1 MKITAPKVLHGL
13 IAAGTDIWAL
23 ELSQKVLGQRYVPAT
38 VRVPNSLLF
47 VTNTECSPV
56 LSFLDIVFSC
66 PIPVSLNVQLLGN
79 NAHYYCVVL
88 LPMGFFGSS
97 F

>member
-13 IAAGTDIWAL
+13 IAAGADIWAL
-23 ELSQKVLGQRYVPAT
+23 ELSQKVLGQIYVPAT

-47 VTNTECSPV
+47 VTNTEV
-56 LSFLDIVFSC
+56 LSFLDILFLF

-79 NAHYYCVVL
+79 NTHYYCVVL

-97 F
+97 L